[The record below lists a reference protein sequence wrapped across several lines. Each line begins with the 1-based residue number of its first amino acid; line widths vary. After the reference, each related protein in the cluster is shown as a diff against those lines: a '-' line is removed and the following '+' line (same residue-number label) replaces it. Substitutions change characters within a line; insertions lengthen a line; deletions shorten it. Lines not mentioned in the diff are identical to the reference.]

1 MALEVNNI
9 LRRFLKAACPGNFW
23 ALLLA
28 VTVLTWQP
36 AGLDASDP
44 APPDL
49 FALSLEELMEV
60 EITSVAKKPQKLSQA
75 AAAVFVVTAEDIR
88 RSGVTSIPEAL
99 RMVPGM
105 EVARID
111 ANKWAISCR
120 GFNGRFANKLL
131 VLMDGRSVYAP
142 LFSGVFWHIQDTMME
157 DIDRI
162 EVIRGPGAS
171 LWGANAV
178 NGVINIITKPAQ
190 ATQGTLLSAG
200 AGTGTDQG
208 SLGLRYG
215 GTAYEKVSYR
225 IYAKYFVRDHMVDP
239 SGMAGPGSWDMWRA
253 GFRADWALSDQD
265 LLTLQ
270 GDIYDCSTGN
280 RYSFHSLWP
289 PYEWTSD
296 SRGTFA
302 GGNLVGRWNRSFS
315 LTSDMSLQ
323 IYYDQTEMKN
333 PLSSEYRYT
342 SDIDFQHRFR
352 VGSRQEVIWGLGY
365 RFTQDD
371 LEADEYVPATSGNH
385 LFSAFVQDEITL
397 VENRLALT
405 LGSKFEHNDFSGF
418 EFQPNGRLLWT
429 PHPRHTLWTS
439 VSRAVRTP
447 TRMEMD
453 MLRESGVMPPGELFP
468 ASPTVLMV
476 LTGNKD
482 FKSAQ
487 LLSLEFGHR
496 FWPTNS
502 LSVDTATF
510 YNTYDNLRTMNLLF
524 PSVETLPTP
533 HVRLPIS
540 AGNSMEGQ
548 TYGVELTADWS
559 VLDWWRL
566 RAAYTFL
573 QMQLTGPSSTDEDAE
588 GKSPHNQFSL
598 RSLMDL
604 PWNLE
609 FDAWLRWVDRLP
621 TLDVA
626 GYVSLDIR
634 VGWRPT
640 EYLELSLVGQNLV
653 EDHRPEYATDVT
665 LPIPC
670 FEAERSVY
678 GKVTWRF

>member
-1 MALEVNNI
+1 MAIEVKNC

-28 VTVLTWQP
+28 VTVMTWQP

-44 APPDL
+44 DPPDL
-49 FALSLEELMEV
+49 FTLSLEELMEI

-88 RSGVTSIPEAL
+88 RSGATSIPEAL

-162 EVIRGPGAS
+162 EIIRGPGAS

-178 NGVINIITKPAQ
+178 NGVVNIITKPSQ
-190 ATQGTLLSAG
+190 ATQGTILSAG
-200 AGTGTDQG
+200 AGTGSDQG

-225 IYAKYFVRDHMVDP
+225 IYAKYLVRDHMVDP
-239 SGMAGPGSWDMWRA
+239 PGMAGPDSWDMWRA
-253 GFRADWALSDQD
+253 GFRADWELSDRD

-270 GDIYDCSTGN
+270 GDLYDCNTGN
-280 RYSFHSLWP
+280 RYTSFSFWP
-289 PYEWTSD
+289 PYEWITNGHGD
-296 SRGTFA
+296 FA
-302 GGNLVGRWNRSFS
+302 GGNLVGRWNHSFS
-315 LTSDMSLQ
+315 LTSDTSLQ
-323 IYYDQTEMKN
+323 LYYDQTEMKN
-333 PLSSEYRYT
+333 YFSSEYRYT
-342 SDIDFQHRFR
+342 FDVDFQHRF
-352 VGSRQEVIWGLGY
+352 GLGTRQEVIWGLGY

-371 LEADEYVPATSGNH
+371 LEADEYVPESSGNH
-385 LFSAFVQDEITL
+385 LFSAFVQNEITL
-397 VENRLALT
+397 VEDRLALT

-447 TRMEMD
+447 TRAEMD
-453 MLRESGVMPPGELFP
+453 ILRESDIIPPGDLYP
-468 ASPTVLMV
+468 GSPTILTVLV
-476 LTGNKD
+476 GNDD
-482 FKSAQ
+482 FKSAE

-496 FWPTNS
+496 FWPTS
-502 LSVDTATF
+502 YLSVDTATF
-510 YNTYDNLRTMNLLF
+510 YNIYDNLRSVKALF
-524 PSVETLPTP
+524 PSAETLPTP
-533 HVRLPIS
+533 HLRLPLS
-540 AGNSMEGQ
+540 VGNRVEGN
-548 TYGVELTADWS
+548 TYGLELAADWR
-559 VLDWWRL
+559 VRDWWRL
-566 RAAYTFL
+566 RTAYTFL
-573 QMQLTGPSSTDEDAE
+573 QMQLTITPLDEGAE

-598 RSLMDL
+598 RSTMDL
-604 PWNLE
+604 PWDLE
-609 FDAWLRWVDRLP
+609 FDAWLRWVDGLP

-626 GYVSLDIR
+626 DYVSLDVRI
-634 VGWRPT
+634 GWRPT
-640 EYLELSLVGQNLV
+640 EYLELSLVGQNLM
-653 EDHRPEYATDVT
+653 EDHRPEYATDVV

-670 FEAERSVY
+670 FETERGVY
-678 GKVTWRF
+678 GTVTWRF